1 MDQTAIEKT
10 SAADHEVTPIRKG
23 ESFTFFSNQAKAT
36 PVEITETRQVE
47 GIGPLTGVA
56 TEQEINGKWLI
67 EFQMEI
73 PPPKTKETTSQP
85 VEGNPGENLVMLAT
99 LKSLSSDFT
108 QVLYRISLGRIT
120 EEQGSR
126 LIVFDQWQ
134 AVDPSLSKNQMVT
147 LAQKRQGQPLKT
159 PDGSY
164 VRYSEFKL
172 I

>member
-85 VEGNPGENLVMLAT
+85 VEGNPGENLVMFAT
-99 LKSLSSDFT
+99 LKSLSPDFT
-108 QVLYRISLGRIT
+108 NVQHWACIGQVKEEGGR
-120 EEQGSR
+120 S
-126 LIVFDQWQ
+126 IVFDKWFE
-134 AVDPSLSKNQMVT
+134 VDSLTSKTQVIT
-147 LAQKRQGQPLKT
+147 IAQKRQGQPLEA

-164 VRYSEFKL
+164 VWYSKFKFV
-172 I
+172 